1 MNREYHQWHSHRLHR
16 DMELL
21 VFGHAGAK
29 VLVFPTRCG
38 RFYEYEEMG
47 LVEALRYKI
56 DQGFLQLYCVDS
68 IDEESFYCCWNHPA
82 DRVHRHMQYESYL
95 LHEVLPLMWAKNAHP
110 CVIAHGC
117 SFGAFHALNLAFR
130 HPQAFHKVAALSGR
144 YDLTLSVENF
154 RNLLDGHYDEY
165 VYFNNPSHFVPN
177 LSDSYVLDQLRRL
190 DIVLAVGDQDPFL
203 DNNRQISELL
213 WRKEVWHAL
222 HVWQGRAHS
231 PRYWRQMV
239 KLYV

>member
-1 MNREYHQWHSHRLHR
+1 MNREYHQWYSHRLHR

-47 LVEALRYKI
+47 LVEALRHKI

-95 LHEVLPLMWAKNAHP
+95 LHEVLPLMWAKNSILRHFPRLQFWRIPRAQP
-110 CVIAHGC
+110 GVSPSPGV
-117 SFGAFHALNLAFR
+117 SQSGGAEWSLR
-130 HPQAFHKVAALSGR
+130 
-144 YDLTLSVENF
+144 
-154 RNLLDGHYDEY
+154 
-165 VYFNNPSHFVPN
+165 
-177 LSDSYVLDQLRRL
+177 SD
-190 DIVLAVGDQDPFL
+190 AVG
-203 DNNRQISELL
+203 
-213 WRKEVWHAL
+213 
-222 HVWQGRAHS
+222 
-231 PRYWRQMV
+231 
-239 KLYV
+239 